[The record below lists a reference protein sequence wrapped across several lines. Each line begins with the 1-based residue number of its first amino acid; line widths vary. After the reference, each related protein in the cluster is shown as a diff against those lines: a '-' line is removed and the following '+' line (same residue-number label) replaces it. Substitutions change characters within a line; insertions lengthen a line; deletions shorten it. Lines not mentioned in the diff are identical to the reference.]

1 MLSILDLWIA
11 ILEGEYIMSYLRGLG
26 KMIKTRMSEQGKSIQ
41 LLAKESGY
49 SIKDIGKIFDGR
61 LFLSPKQIE
70 EIAGILDLDINEM
83 INCID
88 VDSIEYVG
96 EFTKE
101 ENKDKLLDYID
112 RYVDLKEVTQF
123 TQTENR

>member
-11 ILEGEYIMSYLRGLG
+11 ILQGEYIMSYLRGLG

-70 EIAGILDLDINEM
+70 EIANVLELNVDEI
-83 INCID
+83 INCTD
-88 VDSIEYVG
+88 VDPIECMG

-101 ENKDKLLDYID
+101 ENKDMLLDYID
-112 RYVDLKEVTQF
+112 RYVDLKEATQ
-123 TQTENR
+123 QYN

>member
-1 MLSILDLWIA
+1 MNDFHKIGSFIKL
-11 ILEGEYIMSYLRGLG
+11 
-26 KMIKTRMSEQGKSIQ
+26 KMMEQNKSIQ
-41 LLAKESGY
+41 SLAEESGY
-49 SIKDIGKIFDGR
+49 STKDIGKIFDGR

-70 EIAGILDLDINEM
+70 EIANVLELDVDEI
-83 INCID
+83 INCTD
-88 VDSIEYVG
+88 VDPIECMG

-101 ENKDKLLDYID
+101 ENKDMLLDYID

>member
-1 MLSILDLWIA
+1 MNDFHKIGSFIKL
-11 ILEGEYIMSYLRGLG
+11 
-26 KMIKTRMSEQGKSIQ
+26 KMMEQNKSIQ
-41 LLAKESGY
+41 SLAEESGY
-49 SIKDIGKIFDGR
+49 STKDIGKILDGW

-112 RYVDLKEVTQF
+112 RYVDLKEAT
-123 TQTENR
+123 

>member
-1 MLSILDLWIA
+1 MNDFHKIGSFIKL
-11 ILEGEYIMSYLRGLG
+11 
-26 KMIKTRMSEQGKSIQ
+26 KMMEQNKSIQ
-41 LLAKESGY
+41 SLAEESGY
-49 SIKDIGKIFDGR
+49 STKDIGKILDGR

>member
-1 MLSILDLWIA
+1 MNDFHKIGSFIKL
-11 ILEGEYIMSYLRGLG
+11 
-26 KMIKTRMSEQGKSIQ
+26 KMMEQNKSIQ
-41 LLAKESGY
+41 SLAEESGY
-49 SIKDIGKIFDGR
+49 STKDIGKILDGR

-101 ENKDKLLDYID
+101 ENKDKLLDYFD

>member
-1 MLSILDLWIA
+1 MNDFHKIGSFIKL
-11 ILEGEYIMSYLRGLG
+11 
-26 KMIKTRMSEQGKSIQ
+26 KMMEQNKSIQ
-41 LLAKESGY
+41 SLAEESGY
-49 SIKDIGKIFDGR
+49 STKDIGKILDGR

-70 EIAGILDLDINEM
+70 EIAGILDLDMNEM

-112 RYVDLKEVTQF
+112 RYVDLKEAT
-123 TQTENR
+123 

>member
-1 MLSILDLWIA
+1 MNDFHKIGSFIKL
-11 ILEGEYIMSYLRGLG
+11 
-26 KMIKTRMSEQGKSIQ
+26 KMMEQNKSIQ
-41 LLAKESGY
+41 SLAEESGY
-49 SIKDIGKIFDGR
+49 STKDIGKILDGR

-70 EIAGILDLDINEM
+70 EIADILDLDINEM

>member
-1 MLSILDLWIA
+1 MNDFHKIGSFIKL
-11 ILEGEYIMSYLRGLG
+11 
-26 KMIKTRMSEQGKSIQ
+26 KMMEQNKSIQ
-41 LLAKESGY
+41 SLAEESEY
-49 SIKDIGKIFDGR
+49 STKDIGKILDGR

-96 EFTKE
+96 EFIKE
-101 ENKDKLLDYID
+101 ENKDKLIDYID
-112 RYVDLKEVTQF
+112 RYVDLKEAT
-123 TQTENR
+123 

>member
-1 MLSILDLWIA
+1 MNDFHTIGSFIKL
-11 ILEGEYIMSYLRGLG
+11 
-26 KMIKTRMSEQGKSIQ
+26 KMMEQNKSIQ
-41 LLAKESGY
+41 SLAKESGY

-70 EIAGILDLDINEM
+70 EIANVLELNVDEI

>member
-1 MLSILDLWIA
+1 MNDFHKIGSFIKL
-11 ILEGEYIMSYLRGLG
+11 
-26 KMIKTRMSEQGKSIQ
+26 KMMEQNKSIQ
-41 LLAKESGY
+41 SLAEESGY
-49 SIKDIGKIFDGR
+49 STKDIGKILDGR

-112 RYVDLKEVTQF
+112 RYVDLKEVTQLHR
-123 TQTENR
+123 QRIDN

>member
-1 MLSILDLWIA
+1 MNDFHTIGSFIKL
-11 ILEGEYIMSYLRGLG
+11 
-26 KMIKTRMSEQGKSIQ
+26 KMMEQNKSIQ
-41 LLAKESGY
+41 SLAEESGY
-49 SIKDIGKIFDGR
+49 STKDIGKILDGR

-88 VDSIEYVG
+88 VDPIECMG

-101 ENKDKLLDYID
+101 ENKDMLLDYID
-112 RYVDLKEVTQF
+112 RYVDLKEATQVI
-123 TQTENR
+123 QMENR

>member
-1 MLSILDLWIA
+1 MNDFHKIGSFIKL
-11 ILEGEYIMSYLRGLG
+11 
-26 KMIKTRMSEQGKSIQ
+26 KMMEQNKSIQ
-41 LLAKESGY
+41 PLAEESRY
-49 SIKDIGKIFDGR
+49 STKDIGKILDGR

-101 ENKDKLLDYID
+101 ENKDMLLDYID
-112 RYVDLKEVTQF
+112 RYVDLKEATQVI
-123 TQTENR
+123 QMANR

>member
-1 MLSILDLWIA
+1 MNDFHKIGSFIKL
-11 ILEGEYIMSYLRGLG
+11 
-26 KMIKTRMSEQGKSIQ
+26 KMMEQNKSIQ
-41 LLAKESGY
+41 SLAEESGY
-49 SIKDIGKIFDGR
+49 STKDIGKILDGR
-61 LFLSPKQIE
+61 SFLSPKQIE

-112 RYVDLKEVTQF
+112 RYVDLKEAT
-123 TQTENR
+123 

>member
-1 MLSILDLWIA
+1 MNDFHKIGSFIKL
-11 ILEGEYIMSYLRGLG
+11 
-26 KMIKTRMSEQGKSIQ
+26 KMMEQNKSIQ
-41 LLAKESGY
+41 SLAEESGY
-49 SIKDIGKIFDGR
+49 STKDIGKILDGR

-96 EFTKE
+96 EFTNE

-112 RYVDLKEVTQF
+112 RYVDLKEAT
-123 TQTENR
+123 

>member
-1 MLSILDLWIA
+1 MNDFHKIGSFIKL
-11 ILEGEYIMSYLRGLG
+11 
-26 KMIKTRMSEQGKSIQ
+26 KMMEQNKSIQ
-41 LLAKESGY
+41 SLAEESGY
-49 SIKDIGKIFDGR
+49 STKDIGKILDGR

-96 EFTKE
+96 EFIKE

-112 RYVDLKEVTQF
+112 RYVYLKEAT
-123 TQTENR
+123 

>member
-1 MLSILDLWIA
+1 MNDFHKIGSFIK
-11 ILEGEYIMSYLRGLG
+11 R
-26 KMIKTRMSEQGKSIQ
+26 KMMEQNKSIQ
-41 LLAKESGY
+41 SLAEESGY
-49 SIKDIGKIFDGR
+49 STKDIGKILDGR

>member
-1 MLSILDLWIA
+1 MNDIHKIGSFIKL
-11 ILEGEYIMSYLRGLG
+11 
-26 KMIKTRMSEQGKSIQ
+26 KMMEQNKSIQ
-41 LLAKESGY
+41 SLAEESGY
-49 SIKDIGKIFDGR
+49 STKDIGKILDGR

>member
-1 MLSILDLWIA
+1 MNDFHKIGSFIKL
-11 ILEGEYIMSYLRGLG
+11 
-26 KMIKTRMSEQGKSIQ
+26 KMMEQNKSIQ
-41 LLAKESGY
+41 SLAEESGY
-49 SIKDIGKIFDGR
+49 STKDIGKILDGR

-70 EIAGILDLDINEM
+70 EIAGILDLDMNEM

>member
-1 MLSILDLWIA
+1 MNDFHTIGSFIKL
-11 ILEGEYIMSYLRGLG
+11 
-26 KMIKTRMSEQGKSIQ
+26 KMMEQNKSIQ
-41 LLAKESGY
+41 SLAEESGY
-49 SIKDIGKIFDGR
+49 STKDIGKILDGR

-101 ENKDKLLDYID
+101 EK
-112 RYVDLKEVTQF
+112 
-123 TQTENR
+123 

>member
-1 MLSILDLWIA
+1 MNDFHKIGSF
-11 ILEGEYIMSYLRGLG
+11 
-26 KMIKTRMSEQGKSIQ
+26 IKSKNVEQNKSIQ
-41 LLAKESGY
+41 SLAEESGY
-49 SIKDIGKIFDGR
+49 STKDIGKILDGR

>member
-1 MLSILDLWIA
+1 MNDFHKIGSFIKL
-11 ILEGEYIMSYLRGLG
+11 
-26 KMIKTRMSEQGKSIQ
+26 KMMEQNKSIQ
-41 LLAKESGY
+41 SLAEESEY
-49 SIKDIGKIFDGR
+49 STKDIGKILDGR

-96 EFTKE
+96 EFIKE

-112 RYVDLKEVTQF
+112 RYVDLKEAT
-123 TQTENR
+123 

>member
-1 MLSILDLWIA
+1 M
-11 ILEGEYIMSYLRGLG
+11 
-26 KMIKTRMSEQGKSIQ
+26 EQNKSIQ
-41 LLAKESGY
+41 SLAEESGY
-49 SIKDIGKIFDGR
+49 STKDIGKILDGR

>member
-1 MLSILDLWIA
+1 MNDFHKIGSFIKL
-11 ILEGEYIMSYLRGLG
+11 
-26 KMIKTRMSEQGKSIQ
+26 KMMEQNKSIQ
-41 LLAKESGY
+41 SLAEESGY
-49 SIKDIGKIFDGR
+49 STKDIGKILDGR

-88 VDSIEYVG
+88 IDSIEYVG

>member
-1 MLSILDLWIA
+1 MNDFHKIGSIIKL
-11 ILEGEYIMSYLRGLG
+11 
-26 KMIKTRMSEQGKSIQ
+26 KMMEQNKSIQ
-41 LLAKESGY
+41 SLAEESGY
-49 SIKDIGKIFDGR
+49 STKDIGKILDGR

-112 RYVDLKEVTQF
+112 RYVDLKEAT
-123 TQTENR
+123 

>member
-1 MLSILDLWIA
+1 MNDFHKIGS
-11 ILEGEYIMSYLRGLG
+11 YIKL
-26 KMIKTRMSEQGKSIQ
+26 KMMEQNKSIQ
-41 LLAKESGY
+41 SLAEESGY
-49 SIKDIGKIFDGR
+49 STKDIGKILDGR

-112 RYVDLKEVTQF
+112 RYVDLKEAT
-123 TQTENR
+123 

>member
-1 MLSILDLWIA
+1 
-11 ILEGEYIMSYLRGLG
+11 MSYLRGLG

-61 LFLSPKQIE
+61 LFLSPKQIG
-70 EIAGILDLDINEM
+70 EIADILDLDINEM

-88 VDSIEYVG
+88 VDSIEFVG

-101 ENKDKLLDYID
+101 ENKDMLLDYID
-112 RYVDLKEVTQF
+112 RYVDLKEATQVI
-123 TQTENR
+123 QMANR

>member
-1 MLSILDLWIA
+1 
-11 ILEGEYIMSYLRGLG
+11 MSYLRGLG

-112 RYVDLKEVTQF
+112 RYVDLKEAT
-123 TQTENR
+123 

>member
-49 SIKDIGKIFDGR
+49 SIKNIGKIFDGR

-70 EIAGILDLDINEM
+70 EIANVLELNVDEI
-83 INCID
+83 INCTD
-88 VDSIEYVG
+88 VDPIECMG

-101 ENKDKLLDYID
+101 ENKDMLLDYID
-112 RYVDLKEVTQF
+112 RYVDLKEATQ
-123 TQTENR
+123 QYN

>member
-1 MLSILDLWIA
+1 MNDFHTIGSFIKL
-11 ILEGEYIMSYLRGLG
+11 
-26 KMIKTRMSEQGKSIQ
+26 KMMEQNKSIQ
-41 LLAKESGY
+41 SLAKESGY

-70 EIAGILDLDINEM
+70 EIANVLELNVDEI
-83 INCID
+83 INCTD
-88 VDSIEYVG
+88 VDPIECMG

-101 ENKDKLLDYID
+101 ENKDMLLDYID
-112 RYVDLKEVTQF
+112 RYVDLKEATQF

>member
-1 MLSILDLWIA
+1 MNDFHK
-11 ILEGEYIMSYLRGLG
+11 LG
-26 KMIKTRMSEQGKSIQ
+26 SFIKLKMMEQNKSIQ
-41 LLAKESGY
+41 SLAEESGY
-49 SIKDIGKIFDGR
+49 STKDIGKILDGR

-112 RYVDLKEVTQF
+112 RYVDLKEAT
-123 TQTENR
+123 

>member
-1 MLSILDLWIA
+1 MNDFHKIGSFIKL
-11 ILEGEYIMSYLRGLG
+11 
-26 KMIKTRMSEQGKSIQ
+26 KMMEQNKSIQ
-41 LLAKESGY
+41 SLAEESGY
-49 SIKDIGKIFDGR
+49 STKDIGKILDGR

-96 EFTKE
+96 EFIKE

-112 RYVDLKEVTQF
+112 RYVV
-123 TQTENR
+123 

>member
-1 MLSILDLWIA
+1 MNDFHKIGSFIKL
-11 ILEGEYIMSYLRGLG
+11 
-26 KMIKTRMSEQGKSIQ
+26 KMMEQNKSIQ
-41 LLAKESGY
+41 SLAEESGY
-49 SIKDIGKIFDGR
+49 STKDIGKILDGR

-101 ENKDKLLDYID
+101 ETKDKLLDYID

>member
-26 KMIKTRMSEQGKSIQ
+26 KMIKTRMSEQGKIIQ

-70 EIAGILDLDINEM
+70 EIANVLELNVDEI
-83 INCID
+83 INCTD
-88 VDSIEYVG
+88 VDPIECMG

-101 ENKDKLLDYID
+101 ENKDMLLDYID
-112 RYVDLKEVTQF
+112 RYVDLKEATQ
-123 TQTENR
+123 QYN

>member
-1 MLSILDLWIA
+1 MNDFHKIGSFIKL
-11 ILEGEYIMSYLRGLG
+11 
-26 KMIKTRMSEQGKSIQ
+26 KMMEQNKSIQ
-41 LLAKESGY
+41 SLAEESGY
-49 SIKDIGKIFDGR
+49 STKDIGKILDGR
-61 LFLSPKQIE
+61 LCLSPKQIE

-101 ENKDKLLDYID
+101 ENKDMLLDYID
-112 RYVDLKEVTQF
+112 RYVDLKEAT
-123 TQTENR
+123 

>member
-1 MLSILDLWIA
+1 MNDFHKIGSFIKL
-11 ILEGEYIMSYLRGLG
+11 
-26 KMIKTRMSEQGKSIQ
+26 KMMEQNKSIQ
-41 LLAKESGY
+41 SLAEESGY
-49 SIKDIGKIFDGR
+49 STKDIGKILDGR

-112 RYVDLKEVTQF
+112 RYVDLKEATQ
-123 TQTENR
+123 QYN

>member
-1 MLSILDLWIA
+1 MNDFHKIGSFIKL
-11 ILEGEYIMSYLRGLG
+11 
-26 KMIKTRMSEQGKSIQ
+26 KMMEQNKSIQ
-41 LLAKESGY
+41 SLAEESGY
-49 SIKDIGKIFDGR
+49 STKDIGKILDGR
-61 LFLSPKQIE
+61 LVLSPKQIE

-112 RYVDLKEVTQF
+112 RYVDLKEAT
-123 TQTENR
+123 